1 MRVRHTRRGRNV
13 AAGPE
18 HGREGSDFPAETAL
32 LCHSDPVDG
41 LLGAIIGLAVAAV
54 LAIINSWL
62 SDREK
67 VAEGVRDQRIRTYPA
82 VWERTSVVSRWPRTD
97 ATREHA
103 THLHLDLRTW
113 YYSGGGLFLSEDTQ
127 DRYEHLQ
134 VVLEAVI
141 AQSPNEP
148 LKYDSL
154 MDAAHWFRA
163 GLAEDLR
170 TREHRNPVS
179 ARRWRKRRENELDLA
194 EAREDAV
201 GARELVSEGVS
212 VRREPTQTPMVMLTQ
227 EDDLLRESDPS
238 HPAPHVAG

>member
-1 MRVRHTRRGRNV
+1 M
-13 AAGPE
+13 
-18 HGREGSDFPAETAL
+18 
-32 LCHSDPVDG
+32 DG

-62 SDREK
+62 SDRQK
-67 VAEGVRDQRIRTYPA
+67 VAEGVRDERIRTYPA

-103 THLHLDLRTW
+103 THLHLDLRKW

-148 LKYDSL
+148 LHEYDQL

-170 TREHRNPVS
+170 TRERHNALS
-179 ARRWRKRRENELDLA
+179 ARSWRKRRESELDQA
-194 EAREDAV
+194 EARENAV
-201 GARELVSEGVS
+201 GARELVGEGVS
-212 VRREPTQTPMVMLTQ
+212 LRRKPDHTPMVMLTQ
-227 EDDLLRESDPS
+227 EDDRLRSSDP
-238 HPAPHVAG
+238 PHGVPHAAG

>member
-1 MRVRHTRRGRNV
+1 
-13 AAGPE
+13 
-18 HGREGSDFPAETAL
+18 
-32 LCHSDPVDG
+32 VDG

-62 SDREK
+62 SDRQK
-67 VAEGVRDQRIRTYPA
+67 VAEGVRDERIRTYPA

-103 THLHLDLRTW
+103 THLHLDLRKW

-141 AQSPNEP
+141 ARSASEP
-148 LKYDSL
+148 LHEYDQL

-170 TREHRNPVS
+170 TRERHNALS
-179 ARRWRKRRENELDLA
+179 ARRWRKRRESELDQA
-194 EAREDAV
+194 EARENAV
-201 GARELVSEGVS
+201 GARELVGEGVS
-212 VRREPTQTPMVMLTQ
+212 LRRKPDHTPMVMLTQ
-227 EDDLLRESDPS
+227 EDDRLRPS
-238 HPAPHVAG
+238 EPPHGLPHAAG

>member
-1 MRVRHTRRGRNV
+1 
-13 AAGPE
+13 
-18 HGREGSDFPAETAL
+18 
-32 LCHSDPVDG
+32 VDV

-62 SDREK
+62 SDRQK
-67 VAEGVRDQRIRTYPA
+67 VAEGVRDERIRTYPA

-113 YYSGGGLFLSEDTQ
+113 YYSGGGLFLSEDAQ

-148 LKYDSL
+148 LREYDAL

-170 TREHRNPVS
+170 TREHRNLI
-179 ARRWRKRRENELDLA
+179 AAWRWRKRRESELDLA
-194 EAREDAV
+194 EARENAV
-201 GARELVSEGVS
+201 GAREVVSEGVS

-227 EDDLLRESDPS
+227 EEDRLRESE
-238 HPAPHVAG
+238 APHTTTHLAG

>member
-1 MRVRHTRRGRNV
+1 
-13 AAGPE
+13 
-18 HGREGSDFPAETAL
+18 
-32 LCHSDPVDG
+32 VDG

-62 SDREK
+62 IDRQK
-67 VAEGVRDQRIRTYPA
+67 VAEGVLDERIRTYPA

-103 THLHLDLRTW
+103 THLHLDLRKW

-141 AQSPNEP
+141 AQSPSEP
-148 LKYDSL
+148 LHEYDTL

-170 TREHRNPVS
+170 TREHRNLIG
-179 ARRWRKRRENELDLA
+179 AWRWRKRRESELDLA
-194 EAREDAV
+194 EARENAV
-201 GARELVSEGVS
+201 GARELVAEGVS
-212 VRREPTQTPMVMLTQ
+212 VRRKPTHTPMVMLTQ
-227 EDDLLRESDPS
+227 EDDHLRSTEPP
-238 HPAPHVAG
+238 HTAPHVAS

>member
-1 MRVRHTRRGRNV
+1 VH
-13 AAGPE
+13 
-18 HGREGSDFPAETAL
+18 FPAEADA
-32 LCHSDPVDG
+32 LCHSVPVDG

-62 SDREK
+62 SDRQK
-67 VAEGVRDQRIRTYPA
+67 VAEGVRDERIRTYPA

-141 AQSPNEP
+141 ARNPSEP
-148 LKYDSL
+148 LQYDSL

-170 TREHRNPVS
+170 TREHHNLVS
-179 ARRWRKRRENELDLA
+179 AWRWRKRRERELDLA
-194 EAREDAV
+194 ETRENDV
-201 GARELVSEGVS
+201 GARELVADGVS
-212 VRREPTQTPMVMLTQ
+212 VRREPTRTPMVMLTQ
-227 EDDLLRESDPS
+227 EEDQLRGSEP
-238 HPAPHVAG
+238 PNTTPYVAS

>member
-1 MRVRHTRRGRNV
+1 
-13 AAGPE
+13 
-18 HGREGSDFPAETAL
+18 
-32 LCHSDPVDG
+32 VDG

-62 SDREK
+62 SDRQK
-67 VAEGVRDQRIRTYPA
+67 VAEGVRDERIRTYPA

-141 AQSPNEP
+141 AQNPHEP
-148 LKYDSL
+148 LHDYDQL

-170 TREHRNPVS
+170 TRERPNALGS
-179 ARRWRKRRENELDLA
+179 WRRRKRRESELDQA
-194 EAREDAV
+194 EARENAV
-201 GARELVSEGVS
+201 GARETVADGVS
-212 VRREPTQTPMVMLTQ
+212 LRRKPTHTPMVMLTQ
-227 EDDLLRESDPS
+227 EDERLRATDP
-238 HPAPHVAG
+238 PHATPHSAG